1 MSKKK
6 KLVIVAVIVI
16 LLLSFGGAGVYFH
29 IQNNDILG
37 GNVDLNTDYLTNQY
51 PNNDGLNGE
60 DSNNEYQNGEDANL
74 VYLPQNPFDPDLPV
88 SSENWPEYL
97 PKHIPGSV
105 TLRPAEFLA
114 GWFYDDN
121 GIPQHRLVFYQ
132 IDGVILNLVDVNRL
146 DSWDESFHAEG
157 VDARET
163 MMLLHFIQYHDIQK
177 EDFIA
182 AVEEMRSNNEWRA
195 GRGTDV
201 SLEDYEIPNADI
213 IFTFDPEIISY
224 FYRRE

>member
-74 VYLPQNPFDPDLPV
+74 AYLPQNPFDPDLPI
-88 SSENWPEYL
+88 SSANWPEHL
-97 PKHIPGSV
+97 PRHCK
-105 TLRPAEFLA
+105 L
-114 GWFYDDN
+114 
-121 GIPQHRLVFYQ
+121 
-132 IDGVILNLVDVNRL
+132 
-146 DSWDESFHAEG
+146 
-157 VDARET
+157 
-163 MMLLHFIQYHDIQK
+163 
-177 EDFIA
+177 
-182 AVEEMRSNNEWRA
+182 
-195 GRGTDV
+195 
-201 SLEDYEIPNADI
+201 
-213 IFTFDPEIISY
+213 
-224 FYRRE
+224 